1 MKRDQILAELNQPWD
16 IIVIGGGITGA
27 GVFREGARAGLR
39 CLLLEQRD
47 FAWGT
52 SSRSGKM
59 VHGGLRYLG
68 QGQIKTTWHSVRE
81 RENLLQEYAGMV
93 ESLEFLIPYYQNQHL
108 TPHLLSAALTV
119 YDLMAWRR
127 DHSRLTAANFS
138 RQIPDLEAQKLAGGF
153 RFRDACTD
161 DARLVLRVIQEGE
174 GYGGIAL
181 NYVKA
186 EEVSRA
192 KSGRVQGTVVRDEV
206 SKKTFELQSKLVIN
220 STGVWAD
227 GLRSQ
232 LGKPTRLRRLRGS
245 HLVFPSRRF
254 PLRQALS
261 FFHPADKRA
270 VYVLP
275 WEGVTL
281 VGTTDIDHEFSLA
294 DEPRISYSE
303 GEYLLAGVRE
313 LFPSLNL
320 TVKDILATFAGV
332 RPVLNTGKA
341 NPSKEARDHI
351 IWNDN
356 GLLTVTGGK
365 MTTFSLL
372 AREALAEI
380 RRQISADSP
389 GSSKGSRQMSNE
401 IKGSKNEN
409 KSVARQA
416 VHSEVRQEA
425 VFQRL
430 TGHYGCENALLMLQQ
445 ANEREREIIPGTG
458 ILWLELR
465 WAARQERVVHLED
478 LLLRRVRL
486 GLLAPN
492 GGSGLMQRIRE
503 IVQPELGWDDSQWE
517 DEAGR
522 YLKLWRDAYAPDL
535 VAGR

>member
-1 MKRDQILAELNQPWD
+1 MKRDQILAELNRSWD

-27 GVFREGARAGLR
+27 GVFRESARAGLR

-93 ESLEFLIPYYQNQHL
+93 ETLAFLIPYYQKERL

-127 DHSRLTAANFS
+127 DHSRLTAENFS
-138 RQIPDLEAQKLAGGF
+138 RQIPELDTQKLAGGF
-153 RFRDACTD
+153 CFRDACTD

-174 GYGGIAL
+174 SYGGTAL

-186 EEVSRA
+186 EEVSRD
-192 KSGRVQGTVVRDEV
+192 KSGRVRGTVVRDEV
-206 SKKTFELQSKLVIN
+206 SKKTFELQAKLVIN

-227 GLRSQ
+227 SLRSQ

-245 HLVFPSRRF
+245 HLVFPRRRF

-261 FFHPADKRA
+261 FFHPADRRA
-270 VYVLP
+270 VYALP

-341 NPSKEARDHI
+341 NPSKEARDHV

-372 AREALAEI
+372 ARETLAEI
-380 RRQISADSP
+380 RRQISVDSP
-389 GSSKGSRQMSNE
+389 GNSNGSRQMSKE
-401 IKGSKNEN
+401 VKGLEN
-409 KSVARQA
+409 
-416 VHSEVRQEA
+416 EA

-430 TGHYGCENALLMLQQ
+430 AGRYSSENALLMLQQ

-486 GLLAPN
+486 GLLAPD
-492 GGSGLMQRIRE
+492 GGSGLMEHIRE

-517 DEAGR
+517 NEAGR